1 MAYNPAAYEARRR
14 GYESNYAA
22 EGAMNA
28 YKNFLSQQRGQRNI
42 TDLTKS
48 YQKAAPRVVAGYGRR
63 NLNAP
68 NIRSGAF
75 NTGLQDFATESV
87 RQQAD
92 AERALRE
99 DMYGY
104 DLSSRSAQ
112 SNYQQQLLDLEAEK
126 ASQIEEDARQLLA
139 MRAGMI

>member
-1 MAYNPAAYEARRR
+1 MAYDPSLFEARRR
-14 GYESNYAA
+14 GYQQNYAA

-42 TDLTKS
+42 VDLQKS
-48 YQKAAPRVVAGYGRR
+48 YQKAAPQVVAGYGRR
-63 NLNAP
+63 NLISP
-68 NIRSGAF
+68 NTRSGVF
-75 NTGLQDFATESV
+75 NRGFRDFATESV

-99 DMYGY
+99 GMYGY

-112 SNYQQQLLDLEAEK
+112 SNYNQQLLDLEADK
-126 ASQIEEDARQLLA
+126 ARQSEENARQILA
-139 MRAGMI
+139 MRAGVI